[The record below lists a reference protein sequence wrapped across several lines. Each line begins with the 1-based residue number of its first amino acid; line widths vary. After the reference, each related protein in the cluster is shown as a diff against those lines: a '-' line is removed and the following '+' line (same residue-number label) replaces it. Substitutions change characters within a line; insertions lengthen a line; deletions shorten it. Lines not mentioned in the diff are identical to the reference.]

1 MIVPAWWWHRAVV
14 VAEKRHMVMVVVV
27 MAGRSRR
34 CGTMLMLMMRMT
46 GRFMSRTIM
55 MTWSR
60 ARTMAAIGAMVGTRG
75 YGACARA
82 VTMIVARSVPGSVA
96 AVIPA
101 FTRAMAIART
111 GVTRG

>member
-1 MIVPAWWWHRAVV
+1 MV

-27 MAGRSRR
+27 MAGRTRR
-34 CGTMLMLMMRMT
+34 CGTMMMMMMMMT
-46 GRFMSRTIM
+46 GRIMSRTIM
-55 MTWSR
+55 ITRSR

>member
-1 MIVPAWWWHRAVV
+1 MIVQAWWWHRAVV

-27 MAGRSRR
+27 MAGRTRR
-34 CGTMLMLMMRMT
+34 CGTMMMMMMT
-46 GRFMSRTIM
+46 GRIMSRTIM
-55 MTWSR
+55 ITRSR

>member
-27 MAGRSRR
+27 MAGRTRR
-34 CGTMLMLMMRMT
+34 GGTMMMT
-46 GRFMSRTIM
+46 GRIMSRTIM
-55 MTWSR
+55 ITRSR

-82 VTMIVARSVPGSVA
+82 VTMIVARSVTGSVA

>member
-14 VAEKRHMVMVVVV
+14 VAEKRHMVMVVMV
-27 MAGRSRR
+27 MAGRTRR
-34 CGTMLMLMMRMT
+34 CGTMMMMMT
-46 GRFMSRTIM
+46 GRIMSRTIM
-55 MTWSR
+55 ITRSR

>member
-1 MIVPAWWWHRAVV
+1 MIVPAWWWRRAVV

-27 MAGRSRR
+27 MAGRTRR
-34 CGTMLMLMMRMT
+34 CGTMMMMMT
-46 GRFMSRTIM
+46 GRIMSRTIM
-55 MTWSR
+55 ITRSR

-82 VTMIVARSVPGSVA
+82 VTMIVARSVTGSVA

>member
-1 MIVPAWWWHRAVV
+1 MIVPAWWWRRAVV

-27 MAGRSRR
+27 MAGRTRR
-34 CGTMLMLMMRMT
+34 CGTMMMMMMT
-46 GRFMSRTIM
+46 GRIMSRTIM
-55 MTWSR
+55 ITRSR

>member
-27 MAGRSRR
+27 MAGRTRR
-34 CGTMLMLMMRMT
+34 CGTMMMT
-46 GRFMSRTIM
+46 GRIMSRTIM
-55 MTWSR
+55 ITRSR

-82 VTMIVARSVPGSVA
+82 VTMIVARSVTGSVA

-101 FTRAMAIART
+101 FTRAMATART

>member
-27 MAGRSRR
+27 MAGRTRR
-34 CGTMLMLMMRMT
+34 CGTMMMMMMMT
-46 GRFMSRTIM
+46 GRIMSRTIM
-55 MTWSR
+55 ITRSR

>member
-27 MAGRSRR
+27 MAGRTRR
-34 CGTMLMLMMRMT
+34 CGTMMMMMMMMT
-46 GRFMSRTIM
+46 GRIMSRTIM
-55 MTWSR
+55 ITRSR

>member
-27 MAGRSRR
+27 MAGRTRR
-34 CGTMLMLMMRMT
+34 CGTMMMMMMT
-46 GRFMSRTIM
+46 GRIMSRTIM
-55 MTWSR
+55 ITRSR

>member
-1 MIVPAWWWHRAVV
+1 
-14 VAEKRHMVMVVVV
+14 MVVVV
-27 MAGRSRR
+27 MAGRTRR
-34 CGTMLMLMMRMT
+34 CGTMMMT
-46 GRFMSRTIM
+46 GRIMSRTIM
-55 MTWSR
+55 ITRSR

-82 VTMIVARSVPGSVA
+82 VTMIVARSVTGSVA